1 MCLSFHGYSQE
12 TRFRDTLVLNDNSFE
27 EIIYYSARDSI
38 YTDLKNKQ
46 VHLYGDAKVENA
58 DIQMSA
64 GYILID
70 LNKNE
75 VFATY
80 AVSKDSLKVEYPKFS
95 DGAEDSL

>member
-1 MCLSFHGYSQE
+1 MCGSFVGYGQE
-12 TRFRDTLVLNDNSFE
+12 NRFRDTLVLNDDSFE

-38 YTDLKNKQ
+38 YTDLKNKK
-46 VHLYGDAKVENA
+46 VHLYRDAKVENA
-58 DIQMSA
+58 DVKMSA

-80 AVSKDSLKVEYPKFS
+80 AYSKDSTKVEFPK
-95 DGAEDSL
+95 LKN